1 MKIKKFSCMLCRM
14 KTGEDEYY
22 QNFLGLVLFFSRM
35 DYSESLVAN
44 CLCFQILWKRE
55 IEISVP

>member
-1 MKIKKFSCMLCRM
+1 MLCRM